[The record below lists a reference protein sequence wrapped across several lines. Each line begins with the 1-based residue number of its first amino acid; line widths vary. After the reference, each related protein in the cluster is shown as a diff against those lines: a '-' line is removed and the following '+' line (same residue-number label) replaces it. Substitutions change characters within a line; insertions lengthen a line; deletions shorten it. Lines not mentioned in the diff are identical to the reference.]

1 MFSGILRKD
10 CHRSELNVDIAQ
22 RKQGMDS
29 RRIVLLFDIRSGIIG
44 TKGGV
49 SDGSENSKCLGP
61 YRA

>member
-22 RKQGMDS
+22 RKQRIGS

-49 SDGSENSKCLGP
+49 LDGSKNSKCPSPCG
-61 YRA
+61 A